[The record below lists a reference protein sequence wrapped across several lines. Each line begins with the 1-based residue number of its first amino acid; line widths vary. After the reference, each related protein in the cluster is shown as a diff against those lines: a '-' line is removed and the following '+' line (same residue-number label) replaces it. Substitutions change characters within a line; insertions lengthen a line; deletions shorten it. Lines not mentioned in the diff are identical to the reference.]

1 MANLFKSIFIGI
13 IFSCYFFPFEFAF
26 LPGINT
32 KMVLAVIGLMLLA
45 VQWAKEKSMT
55 TAKDMLAVLVWAAV
69 FSLFSFFS
77 VTYNNTTD
85 YAYATYIVSMWVWLS
100 GAYAVLSLIRAV
112 HGSIS
117 IQFIFHY
124 MAWVCAVQALLG
136 IVIDNVPAVKSI
148 VDTYFMQDEI
158 KAYLHKTDRLYGI
171 GAYFDTAGVRFS
183 CALLGLGYLLA
194 HNTSRYW
201 RVWYWVLFIVII
213 LFGNMMSRTTIVGT
227 FFCIVYIVIKNF
239 SVGSMQLTA
248 SRLRT
253 FTVIALLAVVVSSS
267 VYYGYQHSPVMRNYL
282 QYGFELFYNSVN
294 SGEFTSSS
302 TERLQRMVVWPDN
315 PKTWLIGDGWFD
327 NPDNPGS
334 FYKYTDVGYLRLIF
348 YCGSIG
354 LAIFMLFF
362 AYCTYALVRKWR
374 GEALLFTF
382 MFVLALVVWVKIST
396 DIFCVYVLLM
406 LLEKQGDS
414 IQEKLFSDTSHDTQ
428 ENTLLLAERR
438 PVS

>member
-55 TAKDMLAVLVWAAV
+55 TAKDMLVVSVWAAV

-112 HGSIS
+112 HGRIS
-117 IQFIFHY
+117 IQLVFHY
-124 MAWVCAVQALLG
+124 MAWVCAAQSVLG
-136 IVIDNVPAVKSI
+136 IVIDNVPSIQSI
-148 VDTYFMQDEI
+148 VDEYILQDI
-158 KAYLHKTDRLYGI
+158 QFLHKTNRLYGI
-171 GAYFDTAGVRFS
+171 GASFDTAGIRFS
-183 CALLGLGYLLA
+183 CALLGLSYLLT
-194 HNTSRYW
+194 HNVSRYW
-201 RVWYWVLFIVII
+201 NIVYWMLFAVIAVL
-213 LFGNMMSRTTIVGT
+213 GNIMSRTTTVGLLLAV
-227 FFCIVYIVIKNF
+227 VYIIIKNF
-239 SVGSMQLTA
+239 SFNIQLTA
-248 SRLRT
+248 SKLRMVT
-253 FTVIALLAVVVSSS
+253 TVIIVAFGLSIFL
-267 VYYGYQHSPVMRNYL
+267 YYGYNHLPMVKYYME
-282 QYGFELFYNSVN
+282 YGFEAFFNYAN
-294 SGEFTSSS
+294 SGEFTTSS
-302 TERLQRMVVWPDN
+302 TDKLQLMVVWPDN
-315 PKTWLIGDGWFD
+315 IKTWLIGDGWFD
-327 NPDNPGS
+327 NPNDPGS

-362 AYCTYALVRKWR
+362 AYCTYALIRKWR
-374 GEALLFTF
+374 VEALLFTF

-428 ENTLLLAERR
+428 ENTLLLA
-438 PVS
+438 

>member
-55 TAKDMLAVLVWAAV
+55 TAKDMLVVSVWAAV

-100 GAYAVLSLIRAV
+100 GAYAVLSLIRVV
-112 HGSIS
+112 HGRIS
-117 IQFIFHY
+117 IQLVFHY
-124 MAWVCAVQALLG
+124 MAWVCAAQSVLG
-136 IVIDNVPAVKSI
+136 IVIDNVPSIQSI
-148 VDTYFMQDEI
+148 VDEYILQDI
-158 KAYLHKTDRLYGI
+158 QFLHKTNRLYGI
-171 GAYFDTAGVRFS
+171 GASFDTAGIRFS
-183 CALLGLGYLLA
+183 CALLGLSYLLT
-194 HNTSRYW
+194 HNVSRYW
-201 RVWYWVLFIVII
+201 NIVYWMLFAVIAVL
-213 LFGNMMSRTTIVGT
+213 GNIMSRTTTVGLLLAV
-227 FFCIVYIVIKNF
+227 VYIIIKNF
-239 SVGSMQLTA
+239 SFNIQLTA
-248 SRLRT
+248 SKLRMVT
-253 FTVIALLAVVVSSS
+253 TVIIVAFGLSIFL
-267 VYYGYQHSPVMRNYL
+267 YYGYNHLPMVKYYME
-282 QYGFELFYNSVN
+282 YGFEAFFNYAN
-294 SGEFTSSS
+294 SGEFTTSS
-302 TERLQRMVVWPDN
+302 TDKLQLMVVWPDN
-315 PKTWLIGDGWFD
+315 IKTWLIGDGWFD
-327 NPDNPGS
+327 NPNDPGS

-438 PVS
+438 SVS

>member
-55 TAKDMLAVLVWAAV
+55 TARDMLVVSVWAAV

-112 HGSIS
+112 HGRIS
-117 IQFIFHY
+117 IQLVFHY
-124 MAWVCAVQALLG
+124 MAWVCAAQSVLG
-136 IVIDNVPAVKSI
+136 IVIDNVPSIQSI
-148 VDTYFMQDEI
+148 VDEYILQDI
-158 KAYLHKTDRLYGI
+158 QFLHKTNRLYGI
-171 GAYFDTAGVRFS
+171 GASFDTAGIRFS
-183 CALLGLGYLLA
+183 CALLGLSYLLT
-194 HNTSRYW
+194 HNVSRYW
-201 RVWYWVLFIVII
+201 NIVYWMLFAVIAVL
-213 LFGNMMSRTTIVGT
+213 GNIMSRTTTVGLLLAV
-227 FFCIVYIVIKNF
+227 VYIIIKNF
-239 SVGSMQLTA
+239 SFNIQLTA
-248 SRLRT
+248 SKLRMVT
-253 FTVIALLAVVVSSS
+253 TVIIVAFGLSIFL
-267 VYYGYQHSPVMRNYL
+267 YYGYNHLPMVKYYME
-282 QYGFELFYNSVN
+282 YGFEAFFNYAN
-294 SGEFTSSS
+294 SGEFTTSS
-302 TERLQRMVVWPDN
+302 TDKLQLMVVWPDN
-315 PKTWLIGDGWFD
+315 IKTWLIGDGWFD
-327 NPDNPGS
+327 NPNDPGS

-362 AYCTYALVRKWR
+362 AYCTYALIRKWR
-374 GEALLFTF
+374 VEALLFTF
-382 MFVLALVVWVKIST
+382 MFVFALVVWVKIST

-428 ENTLLLAERR
+428 ENTLLLA
-438 PVS
+438 

>member
-55 TAKDMLAVLVWAAV
+55 TAKDMLVVSVWAAV

-100 GAYAVLSLIRAV
+100 GAYAVLSLIRVV
-112 HGSIS
+112 HGRIS
-117 IQFIFHY
+117 IQLVFHY
-124 MAWVCAVQALLG
+124 MAWVCAAQSVLG
-136 IVIDNVPAVKSI
+136 IVIDNVPSIQSI
-148 VDTYFMQDEI
+148 VDEYILQDI
-158 KAYLHKTDRLYGI
+158 QFLHKTNRLYGI
-171 GAYFDTAGVRFS
+171 GASFDTAGIRFS
-183 CALLGLGYLLA
+183 CALLGLSYLLT
-194 HNTSRYW
+194 HNVSRYW
-201 RVWYWVLFIVII
+201 NIVYWMLFAVIAVL
-213 LFGNMMSRTTIVGT
+213 GNIMSRTTTVGLLLAV
-227 FFCIVYIVIKNF
+227 VYIIIKNF
-239 SVGSMQLTA
+239 SFNIQLTA
-248 SRLRT
+248 SKLRMVT
-253 FTVIALLAVVVSSS
+253 TVIIVAFGLSIFL
-267 VYYGYQHSPVMRNYL
+267 YYGYNHLPMVKYYME
-282 QYGFELFYNSVN
+282 YGFEAFFNYAN
-294 SGEFTSSS
+294 SGEFTTSS
-302 TERLQRMVVWPDN
+302 TDKLQLMVVWPDN
-315 PKTWLIGDGWFD
+315 IKTWLIGDGWFD
-327 NPDNPGS
+327 NPNDPGS

>member
-32 KMVLAVIGLMLLA
+32 KMVLAVVGLMLLA

-55 TAKDMLAVLVWAAV
+55 TAKDMLVVSVWAAV

-112 HGSIS
+112 HGRIS
-117 IQFIFHY
+117 IQLVFHY
-124 MAWVCAVQALLG
+124 MAWVCAAQSVLG
-136 IVIDNVPAVKSI
+136 IVIDNVPSIQSI
-148 VDTYFMQDEI
+148 VDEYILQDI
-158 KAYLHKTDRLYGI
+158 QFLHKTNRLYGI
-171 GAYFDTAGVRFS
+171 GASFDTAGIRFS
-183 CALLGLGYLLA
+183 CALLGLSYLLT
-194 HNTSRYW
+194 HNVSRYW
-201 RVWYWVLFIVII
+201 NIVYWMLFAVIAVL
-213 LFGNMMSRTTIVGT
+213 GNIMSRTTTVGLLLAV
-227 FFCIVYIVIKNF
+227 VYIIIKNF
-239 SVGSMQLTA
+239 SFNIQLTA
-248 SRLRT
+248 SKLRMVT
-253 FTVIALLAVVVSSS
+253 TVIIIAFGLSIFL
-267 VYYGYQHSPVMRNYL
+267 YYGYNHLPMVKYYME
-282 QYGFELFYNSVN
+282 YGFEAFFNYAN
-294 SGEFTSSS
+294 SGEFTTSS
-302 TERLQRMVVWPDN
+302 TDKLQLMVVWPDN
-315 PKTWLIGDGWFD
+315 IKTWLIGDGWFD
-327 NPDNPGS
+327 NPNDPGS

-362 AYCTYALVRKWR
+362 AYCTYALIRKWR
-374 GEALLFTF
+374 VEALLFTF

-428 ENTLLLAERR
+428 ENTLLLA
-438 PVS
+438 

>member
-55 TAKDMLAVLVWAAV
+55 TAKDMLVVSVWAAV

-112 HGSIS
+112 HGSVS
-117 IQFIFHY
+117 IQLVFHY
-124 MAWVCAVQALLG
+124 MAWVCAAQSVLG
-136 IVIDNVPAVKSI
+136 IVIDNVPSIQSI
-148 VDTYFMQDEI
+148 VDEYILQDI
-158 KAYLHKTDRLYGI
+158 QFLHKTNRLYGI
-171 GAYFDTAGVRFS
+171 GASFDTAGIRFS
-183 CALLGLGYLLA
+183 CALLGLSYLLT
-194 HNTSRYW
+194 HNVSRYW
-201 RVWYWVLFIVII
+201 NIVYWMLFAVIAVL
-213 LFGNMMSRTTIVGT
+213 GNIMSRTTTVGLLLAV
-227 FFCIVYIVIKNF
+227 VYIIIKNF
-239 SVGSMQLTA
+239 SFNIQLTA
-248 SRLRT
+248 SKLRMVT
-253 FTVIALLAVVVSSS
+253 TVIIVAFGLSIFL
-267 VYYGYQHSPVMRNYL
+267 YYGYNHLPMVKYYME
-282 QYGFELFYNSVN
+282 YGFEAFFNYAN
-294 SGEFTSSS
+294 SGEFTTSS
-302 TERLQRMVVWPDN
+302 TDKLQLMVVWPDN
-315 PKTWLIGDGWFD
+315 IKTWLIGDGWFD
-327 NPDNPGS
+327 NPNDPGS

-362 AYCTYALVRKWR
+362 AYCTYALIRKWR
-374 GEALLFTF
+374 VEALLFTF

-428 ENTLLLAERR
+428 ENTLLLA
-438 PVS
+438 